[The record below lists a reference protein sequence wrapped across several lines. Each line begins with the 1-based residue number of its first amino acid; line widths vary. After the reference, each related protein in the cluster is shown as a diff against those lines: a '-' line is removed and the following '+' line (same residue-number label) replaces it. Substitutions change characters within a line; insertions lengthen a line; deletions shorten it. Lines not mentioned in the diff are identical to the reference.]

1 MMIQRG
7 SGKRQRLPDADGS
20 TSLLP
25 SLRSYGGA
33 LTKLASAMMC
43 VAVAGHPAFA
53 QDAAQATATATAE
66 DGTSP
71 AASPAAAAEERKA
84 QVVTVTGT
92 SIRGIAPIGSS
103 LKKVSIEDFAAS
115 GATTATELL
124 RSIPE
129 LGSFNATGI
138 NTGSN
143 QANFVDQ
150 PAIHGI
156 GVGNGGGGLTLI
168 LLDGHRL
175 PGAGINQTA
184 PDAGSIPQSAL
195 ERVEVMA
202 DGGSSIY
209 GSDAV
214 AGVINFVTRRRFNG
228 AETNFKAGYGDG
240 YRTKNFSQL
249 FGKTWDGGSALFTYE
264 RSQNTALNGTSRSYI
279 VNDQTPWGGQD
290 TRSSNCSPANVS
302 VDGTNYALSASGAA
316 VAGATNRCEA
326 NRRNDL
332 YPAQHRDQVFA
343 SARQDVSESVN
354 LYGSFLFS
362 GRKMATEV
370 AGDGVSGGGLSVTV
384 PSSSPYY
391 RPIAGTAPGAAH
403 SVTYNPAFDFA
414 QGFTNNTTTKTMS
427 SVVGA
432 NIELGKDWNAQV
444 ELNYGLERDD
454 VRSHGI
460 NQAVALAAASGG
472 TLNPY
477 GVGATTGPGVLA
489 QIGNFE
495 TRYYGRQ
502 TIKQARAKLD
512 GPMFAI
518 PGGDVR
524 AAVGLDVREERF
536 QGLTSSGPANASP
549 PPFTSDG
556 KREIKSVFG
565 EIFVPVVGA
574 GNRMAGV
581 HKLDLSLAAR
591 YDRYDD
597 VGSTTNPKLGLTW
610 SVIDGAQVRLSAGR
624 SFHAPSLADAG
635 TAIDTRAIRFPCVPF
650 AFIGCNNAQPSDYT
664 VILAG
669 GNSNLKPETAKTL
682 NIGFDL
688 SPALLNGF
696 KVGATYFKIDYNDVI
711 TFPTFGPVTDTAAAY
726 AKYRTNRPAGTT
738 DAQWLA
744 TIEPMLAG
752 FRHDGAVYPDVAT
765 LPTAVYD
772 LRRQNFANE
781 RISGVDF
788 NVGYTFKNTLGK
800 FNIDLAGTRMLN
812 FKQYIPGVA
821 EPFQRLDTNYAV
833 KSKLRGSLGYSN
845 ASLNSSLFVNH
856 SDGYRNSRVAPA
868 QQIGSFTTVDAYLA
882 WNLGMN
888 GALKDTKLTF
898 NVSNMFDRNPPVYFT
913 SGENGITGF
922 DPSVASA
929 VGRVVAISLNKRW

>member
-1 MMIQRG
+1 MT
-7 SGKRQRLPDADGS
+7 LA
-20 TSLLP
+20 LP

-33 LTKLASAMMC
+33 FTKLASAMMC
-43 VAVAGHPAFA
+43 VAVAGQPAFA
-53 QDAAQATATATAE
+53 QTAPQAAAAAQDSAV
-66 DGTSP
+66 
-71 AASPAAAAEERKA
+71 PAAAAEERKT

-92 SIRGIAPIGSS
+92 SIRGIAPIGSA

-184 PDAGSIPQSAL
+184 PDAGAIPQSAL

-228 AETNFKAGYGDG
+228 AETNFKAGAGDG

-249 FGKTWDGGSALFTYE
+249 FGKTWTGGSILLDYE
-264 RSQNTALNGTSRSYI
+264 RSENTALNGTSRSYI
-279 VNDQTPWGGQD
+279 VNNQTPWGGRD

-302 VDGTNYALSASGAA
+302 AGGTNYALSASGAA
-316 VAGATNRCEA
+316 VAGATNLCEV
-326 NRRNDL
+326 NRGNDL

-343 SARQDVSESVN
+343 SLKQDLSDSVS

-362 GRKMATEV
+362 GRSMATQV
-370 AGDGVSGGGLSVTV
+370 AGDGVTGGGLSVTV

-391 RPIAGTAPGAAH
+391 LPIAGVAPGTPH
-403 SVTYNPAFDFA
+403 SVTYNPALDFA
-414 QGFTNNTTTKTMS
+414 QGFTNNTTTKTTS

-432 NIELGKDWNAQV
+432 NIDLGKDWNAQV

-460 NQAVALAAASGG
+460 NQAIALAAASGG

-477 GVGATTGPGVLA
+477 GVGAATSAGVLA
-489 QIGNFE
+489 QVGNFE

-512 GPMFAI
+512 GPLFAI
-518 PGGDVR
+518 AGGDVR

-536 QGLTSSGPANASP
+536 QGLTTSGPTDATP
-549 PPFTSDG
+549 LPFKSDG
-556 KREIKSVFG
+556 KREIQSVFG
-565 EIFVPVVGA
+565 EIFVPVVGSA
-574 GNRMAGV
+574 NRMPGV
-581 HKLDLSLAAR
+581 YKLDLSVAAR
-591 YDRYDD
+591 HDRYDD
-597 VGSTTNPKLGLTW
+597 VGSTTNPKLGVTW
-610 SVIDGAQVRLSAGR
+610 SIVDGGQVRLSAGR

-650 AFIGCNNAQPSDYT
+650 AFIGCDNAQPSDYT

-669 GNSNLKPETAKTL
+669 GNSSLKPETAKTL

-711 TFPTFGPVTDTAAAY
+711 TFPTFGPVTDQAQAY
-726 AKYRTNRPAGTT
+726 AKYRTNRAPGMT

-744 TIEPMLAG
+744 QIEPMLAG

-800 FNIDLAGTRMLN
+800 FNIDLAGTRMRN
-812 FKQYIPGVA
+812 FEQHIPGVG
-821 EPFQRLDTNYAV
+821 EPFQRLGTNYAV
-833 KSKLRGSLGYSN
+833 KTKLRGSLGFATEAIS
-845 ASLNSSLFVNH
+845 SSLFVNH
-856 SDGYRNSRVAPA
+856 SDGYRNSRVTPT
-868 QQIGSFTTVDAYLA
+868 QQVGSFTTVDAYLA

-898 NVSNMFDRNPPVYFT
+898 NISNMFDRNPPVYFT

-922 DPSVASA
+922 DPSVSSA
-929 VGRVVAISLNKRW
+929 LGRVVSVSLNKRW